1 MLKRVLGGLLASAA
15 LAGAFLAPSYLGRI
29 QFPQLGQVPSG
40 LLATVKARDLT
51 LVCPGAAFATGGQS
65 GTSVSSFART
75 GTATVNYS
83 SNLPAGVTLKAVPLE
98 GPAASFSRPANS
110 ANSIATIG
118 TVSSVAVTVEDPAG
132 AAQQSSTLFTA
143 QSFQALAA
151 AGIKGVLAAN
161 CQNPEPESWL
171 VGGVT
176 TVGREALLIMANPT
190 QTDAT
195 VSLRLWGEQGLIDGA
210 GLNGIS
216 VSANRTVVLPLAGFA
231 PDQKA
236 LAVQV
241 VSSGA
246 PLATWI
252 QERTT
257 RGTLSAGADLL
268 SPSIPA
274 ANNLVIPGL
283 LKRGTKDA
291 QAMIASNPDY
301 QDLTPSIQV
310 FNPGVSDASVTVQV
324 IGSDAKSLGTV
335 LQQTVSAG
343 SVGAFDLAG
352 LGDGDYSVFVGA
364 DQPVMAGV
372 KLSRTNPKATPSS
385 DFAWLPA
392 VAPMSIPVALTTPKS
407 GVTKVSIANGG
418 NAIATVQVSGNQP
431 AGAQT
436 IAVQPLGSRVLALPA
451 GSVVSV
457 SASQPVSATM
467 ISDFTGQL
475 TALGF
480 VDYRNS
486 GGKLSVSVR

>member
-1 MLKRVLGGLLASAA
+1 MLKRIIGGILSAA
-15 LAGAFLAPSYLGRI
+15 SIAGAFLAPGYLATLKY
-29 QFPQLGQVPSG
+29 PQLGHAPAP
-40 LLATVKARDLT
+40 LMANVKARDLT
-51 LVCPGAAFATGGQS
+51 LVCPGSAFATGGHS

-83 SNLPAGVTLKAVPLE
+83 SNLPGGVALKAIPLE
-98 GPAASFSRPANS
+98 GPGASFSRPANTS
-110 ANSIATIG
+110 NGVATIATL
-118 TVSSVAVTVEDPAG
+118 SSVAVTVEDPG
-132 AAQQSSTLFTA
+132 GVAQQSSGLFTA
-143 QSFQALAA
+143 QSFQASAG
-151 AGIKGVLAAN
+151 AGINGVLATN

-176 TVGREALLIMANPT
+176 TVGREALLVLANPT

-195 VSLRLWGEQGLIDGA
+195 VSLKLWGEQGIIDGA

-257 RGTLSAGADLL
+257 RGTVSAGADLV

-274 ANNLVIPGL
+274 ATNLVIPGL

-291 QAMIASNPDY
+291 QTLIAANPDY

-310 FNPGVSDASVTVQV
+310 FNPGASDASVTIQV

-335 LQQTVSAG
+335 LQETVGAG
-343 SVGAFDLAG
+343 SVGTFDLSG
-352 LGDGDYSVFVGA
+352 LADGDYSVFVGA
-364 DQPVMAGV
+364 DQPVMAAA
-372 KLSRTNPKATPSS
+372 KLSRTNAKATPSN

-392 VAPMSIPVALTTPKS
+392 VAPMSIPVTLTSPKS
-407 GVTKVSIANGG
+407 GVTKISVANGG
-418 NAIATVQVSGNQP
+418 NATATVQIVSHQP
-431 AGAQT
+431 SGVQT
-436 IAVQPLGSRVLALPA
+436 LTLQPLASRVLAVPA
-451 GSVVSV
+451 GSVISV
-457 SASQPVSATM
+457 SAVQPVAATM
-467 ISDFTGQL
+467 VSDFNGQL

-486 GGKLSVSVR
+486 GGKLSVTVR